1 MQQQRPQEL
10 RTNPGRCA
18 ADGRPA
24 VDLAPVVATH
34 LLPILLKRDSRLVLR
49 DHVQIA
55 RIEQPSV
62 PAPLPRRST
71 RSAAKTETFFQDEV
85 LCAALTVI
93 HQLNG
98 GRG

>member
-1 MQQQRPQEL
+1 MQEQQPQEL
-10 RTNPGRCA
+10 RMIPGSCA

-24 VDLAPVVATH
+24 VDLAPVVAPH

-71 RSAAKTETFFQDEV
+71 RAAKTETFFQDEV